1 MTRNIIRGL
10 LLLSMISLMSGC
22 TDRGKLNPLGW
33 ERISPEADS
42 LTLAIERTINN
53 DESADSAEIL
63 LSKLRRVADTL
74 SYTGNLNARLVLFET
89 GILGL
94 RHKSK
99 EAFRTTELFHQNKRQ
114 CKPCCQSDLSV
125 TKISRGG

>member
-42 LTLAIERTINN
+42 LTLAIERTIMMNPQ
-53 DESADSAEIL
+53 
-63 LSKLRRVADTL
+63 TL
-74 SYTGNLNARLVLFET
+74 PKYF
-89 GILGL
+89 
-94 RHKSK
+94 
-99 EAFRTTELFHQNKRQ
+99 F
-114 CKPCCQSDLSV
+114 QS
-125 TKISRGG
+125 